1 MRALRAVLLVSCFLS
16 VPALVLAQS
25 TITGV
30 VTDTSGAVLPGVS
43 VEASSDVIIEKVRTA
58 VTDGSGQ
65 YRIVDLRPGTYTVTF
80 TLAGFNTYKREGLEL
95 RGDFVAT
102 VNGEMRVGT
111 LEETVTVTGE
121 SPIVDVQ
128 SARRQQA
135 LNNELIEALP
145 TAQGFAAIA
154 TLMPSFIISGGGNN
168 NVQLNTGMIVFGG
181 RGGRGNEGIAQTDG
195 IGTGAAINGG
205 GVSGYGRLDTTEEVV
220 MTSTG
225 GLGDVEVGGPIVNL
239 IPRIGGNRFEHR
251 FQGSGLSGGMQA
263 SNYTERLRTAGL
275 RTPAQTRYQ
284 WDTSLSNS
292 GPVIRDRLWFFYS
305 TRYQGNANTIPGMF
319 YNLNAGDPTK
329 WLYAPDFSRPAQTSD
344 AGTFTPTLRLT
355 WQPTQKHRIGL
366 FWDAG
371 GFKIDR
377 RNYPYT
383 GVNATNAPE
392 TGTINPGNG
401 SSRLQQA
408 KWTATLTQVLLL
420 EAGLGTYQQNWN
432 GRESPQNNR
441 DLIRIVEQCT
451 AGCPAN
457 GDIAGLTYRGQNW
470 NADWMSPNRWYT
482 SASYVT
488 GSHNAKVG
496 YMGVLHIN
504 KSFPHTNNHNLQYR
518 FNNGVPNQLTQN
530 LFPYRTEER
539 TRYDALYV
547 QDQWTRG
554 RMTLQ
559 GALRWDHAWSYYPAQ
574 QIGPTRFLP
583 AGLVVPD
590 TKGVLGYHDINP
602 RMGFA
607 YDLFGNGKSAVKLFA
622 GRYLEAAV
630 NGNGN
635 YSELRPINRIANN
648 VTRTWT
654 DANNNFNPDCDLMNG
669 STQDLRASG
678 GDFCGQWS
686 NTSFGREV
694 PILSYDEQIL
704 KGWYNRPADWQI
716 TASVQ
721 QEIAPRVSLE
731 VGYTRRWLQNFT
743 VTDNRAVSASDF
755 TRFSITA
762 PRDPRLPGGGG
773 YVVEGLYDVNPNKF
787 GQVDN
792 YRTYAP
798 AYGDVSQ
805 TYNGVDVNIS
815 ARLRGGFQVQGGTST
830 GQTVIDSC
838 GVRDVLPEQVSMG
851 ASSQGGIAYNPLN
864 PYCHNAPGITTR
876 ATAAGSYIVPRVDV
890 QIAATFTSSPG
901 VPLQANWNVP
911 TAVAAQT
918 LGRPL
923 SGQALFATV
932 NLLEPGEMR
941 SPRINIFDLRFGK
954 ILRLGRTRANVALD
968 LYNILNLDTE
978 LTQNFTFVPGG
989 QWLVPTEVL
998 TARTG
1003 KITLQVDF

>member
-1 MRALRAVLLVSCFLS
+1 MRKLRLAAILLTWLGV
-16 VPALVLAQS
+16 VPTAFAQS
-25 TITGV
+25 TITGT
-30 VTDTSGAVLPGVS
+30 VTDTSGAVLPGVT
-43 VEASSDVIIEKVRTA
+43 VEVASNALIEKVRSA
-58 VTDGSGQ
+58 VSDGAGQ
-65 YRIVDLRPGTYTVTF
+65 YRIIDLRPGTYTITF
-80 TLAGFNTYKREGLEL
+80 TLAGFNTSRREGLEL
-95 RGDFVAT
+95 PGDFVAT

-111 LEETVTVTGE
+111 LEETVTVSGE

-128 SARRQQA
+128 SARRQQQ
-135 LNNELIEALP
+135 LNNQLIEALP

-154 TLMPSFIISGGGNN
+154 TLMPSFVISGGGNN

-205 GVSGYGRLDTTEEVV
+205 GVSGYGRLDTSQEVV

-251 FQGSGLSGGMQA
+251 FQGSGLTGSMQG
-263 SNYTERLRTAGL
+263 SNYSQALRDAGL
-275 RTPAQTRYQ
+275 RTPAKTRYQ
-284 WDTSLSNS
+284 WDSSLSNS
-292 GPVIRDRLWFFYS
+292 GPFIRDKLWFFYS
-305 TRYQGNANTIPGMF
+305 TRYQGNASTIPGMF
-319 YNLNAGDPTK
+319 YNKNAGDPTK
-329 WLYAPDFSRPAQTSD
+329 WLYDPDFSRPAQTSD

-355 WQPTQKHRIGL
+355 WQASQRHRLGL

-377 RNYPYT
+377 RSYPYT
-383 GVNATNAPE
+383 GISATAAPE

-401 SSRLQQA
+401 SSRLQQV
-408 KWTATLTQVLLL
+408 KWTSTMTTRLLL

-432 GRESPQNNR
+432 GRESPGNNR
-441 DLIRIVEQCT
+441 DLIRVVEQC
-451 AGCPAN
+451 AGGCAAN
-457 GDIAGLTYRGQNW
+457 GGIANLTYRGQNW
-470 NADWMSPNRWYT
+470 NADWMSPNRAYA
-482 SASYVT
+482 SATYVT
-488 GSHNAKVG
+488 GSHNVKGG

-504 KSFPHTNNHNLQYR
+504 KSFPHTNNHNLVYR

-530 LFPYRTEER
+530 LLPYRTEER
-539 TRYDALYV
+539 TRYDALYI

-583 AGLVVPD
+583 GGLSVPD

-602 RMGFA
+602 RMGA
-607 YDLFGNGKSAVKLFA
+607 TYDLFGDGKSAIKLFA

-635 YSELRPINRIANN
+635 YSELRPINRIANS

-654 DANNNFNPDCDLMNG
+654 DANGNFNPDCDLMIG
-669 STQDLRASG
+669 TTQDLRTAG
-678 GDFCGQWS
+678 GDFCGAWS
-686 NTSFGREV
+686 NSNFGREV
-694 PILSYDEQIL
+694 PVLSYDEEIL

-716 TASVQ
+716 TATVQ
-721 QEIAPRVSLE
+721 QEILPRLSVE

-743 VTDNRAVSASDF
+743 VTDNLAVSPSDF
-755 TRFSITA
+755 TQFSVTA
-762 PRDPRLPGGGG
+762 PSDPRLPGGGG
-773 YVVEGLYDVNPNKF
+773 YVVSGLYDVNPNKF
-787 GQVDN
+787 GQTDN

-798 AYGDVSQ
+798 AFGKVSQ
-805 TYNGVDVNIS
+805 MYNGVDVNVS
-815 ARLRGGFQVQGGTST
+815 ARLRNGFQIQGGTST

-838 GVRDVLPEQVSMG
+838 DVRDKLPEQVSGG
-851 ASSQGGIAYNPLN
+851 ASSQGGIPYNPLN
-864 PYCHNAPGITTR
+864 PYCRNAPGVTTR
-876 ATAAGSYIVPRVDV
+876 ATAAGSYIVPKVDV
-890 QIAATFTSSPG
+890 QLAATFTSSPG

-911 TAVAAQT
+911 TAVAALT

-923 SGQALFATV
+923 SGNAPNAQV
-932 NLLEPGEMR
+932 NLLEPGVMR
-941 SPRINIFDLRFGK
+941 SPRVNLLDFRFGK
-954 ILRLGRTRANVALD
+954 ILRLGGRRANVALD
-968 LYNILNLDTE
+968 LYNALNFDTV

-998 TARTG
+998 TARTA
-1003 KITLQVDF
+1003 KITLQLDF